1 MKYEAPSSYS
11 FPKWA
16 VPGKNKKKRGW
27 NMEFP
32 FRISPIEEAKCD
44 LWYGRYIDTSHQKRS
59 GISWGVQDRATPGG
73 FSMGL
78 CFLPWNFQGCHTILQ
93 NFQGCKLCFLQNFCD
108 HWSYDTPHNSMI
120 HGSHI
125 VLYDVLYYYF
135 MTIKY
140 LYIYL
145 ILFLF
150 NSFHSVSF
158 ILFSYLSGWDTYA
171 TAWSEQLCLG
181 CW

>member
-1 MKYEAPSSYS
+1 
-11 FPKWA
+11 
-16 VPGKNKKKRGW
+16 
-27 NMEFP
+27 
-32 FRISPIEEAKCD
+32 
-44 LWYGRYIDTSHQKRS
+44 
-59 GISWGVQDRATPGG
+59 
-73 FSMGL
+73 
-78 CFLPWNFQGCHTILQ
+78 
-93 NFQGCKLCFLQNFCD
+93 
-108 HWSYDTPHNSMI
+108 MI

-171 TAWSEQLCLG
+171 TA
-181 CW
+181 